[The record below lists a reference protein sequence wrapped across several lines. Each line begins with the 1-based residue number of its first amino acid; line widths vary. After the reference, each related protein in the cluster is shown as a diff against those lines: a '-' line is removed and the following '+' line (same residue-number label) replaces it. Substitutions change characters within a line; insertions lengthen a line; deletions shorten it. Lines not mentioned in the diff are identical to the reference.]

1 MSESDQPGRGG
12 NVIAGLLAPLRLPE
26 RVLDALDTI
35 VEAVQSLGP
44 MSAEIVQVRKQ
55 TAPVADLL
63 PALDDLEASLGDRLN
78 ALSAELT
85 RVREQTEPMAEL
97 LPALDDLEKSIDSR
111 LDAMSSELVRVREQT
126 EPMAELL
133 PALDGLE
140 KSIDSRLDAM
150 GSELV
155 RVREQTASMAEVLPA
170 LDRLQE
176 AIVPR
181 LDRLLEVVGDLESN
195 ESHLNKRID
204 DLLRELSAMHE
215 TMGALQGDIQRIT
228 DRLPDPG
235 EKRGPLETARDV
247 LTSRG
252 D

>member
-1 MSESDQPGRGG
+1 MSESDPAGRGG

-26 RVLDALDTI
+26 RVLDALDAI
-35 VEAVQSLGP
+35 VESVQALAP

-63 PALDDLEASLGDRLN
+63 PALDDLEASLGRRLN

-97 LPALDDLEKSIDSR
+97 LPALDALEKSIDSR
-111 LDAMSSELVRVREQT
+111 LDAMS
-126 EPMAELL
+126 A
-133 PALDGLE
+133 
-140 KSIDSRLDAM
+140 
-150 GSELV
+150 ELV

-176 AIVPR
+176 AIAPR

-204 DLLRELSAMHE
+204 ELLKELSAMHK
-215 TMGALQGDIQRIT
+215 TMGALQDDIQRIT
-228 DRLPDPG
+228 DRLPESG
-235 EKRGPLETARDV
+235 ERRGPLETARDV
-247 LTSRG
+247 LTGRG